1 MTKRS
6 HIRAIGQ
13 NDQPQGEVTPE
24 ETSPVPQAEEV
35 FEPEQEWIEEPEAP
49 ARGISVLAGLS
60 WAIALGWSAFFAWAN
75 VEALQTQPSPQQ
87 WTQLIATWAIPVLLI
102 GVIWLL
108 AMRNSA
114 REATRFGAVAHSLS
128 AQSVQLEQRLS
139 SVNRELSLARE
150 FLSTQ
155 TRELEFLGRSAV
167 ERISG
172 PAEQLRELVSENGER
187 IDSIAKVSVTAL
199 DNMKS
204 LREDLPVV
212 TNAARDASN
221 QIGGAGRTAKG
232 QLAELVSGFERLN
245 EFGQASERQVTS
257 LQDRISETLDSFD
270 TRLADIE
277 RMTDARV
284 EAMREDSQVLRNELN
299 DHQET
304 AIVALHEQM
313 EALRQEIVEAGSS
326 FTSQQEAALT
336 AMRERI
342 GSLQTEAGNVTESL
356 RSGERSAIE
365 VWQGRIADLKHSLTK
380 AIEEISDLD
389 AKAIENANG
398 KLRALTGEAE
408 RVDEKLVERN
418 RLFEQQIGDREK
430 AFEAAQ
436 AQALERFYERLAE
449 LDGELAKR
457 RQAQDAQLDA
467 TAQRNEGIKE
477 GITQIEAQIAALAER
492 AEQTEAGL
500 VRSSSRLAETVEETN
515 GSLEETEQALGRLT
529 DASVRVLELIQ
540 ASAKH
545 SKTELPAALGVFEA
559 RLAEARSTAGAAVGL
574 LEQGTASS
582 DSLLAAIER
591 LREEGQAATNNIDG
605 LRERLSETVESQTAE
620 LGVLREQIVSV
631 DSETNAL
638 AERISTTLR
647 ESLGQF
653 ENAGRDVLETLES
666 QQKEQIRSLVGHIGD
681 ESAQAVEQAFTDLS
695 KDTIEQLNAATA
707 KASETSRDLI
717 SQLRDQLARVNE
729 LTGNLE
735 SRISRAREKAEEQID
750 NDFSRRVA
758 LITESLNS
766 NAIDIAKVLSTEVTD
781 TAWASYLRGDRSVF
795 TRRAVRLIDSSQS
808 REIADLYDTDTEFRG
823 HVSRYIHDFEAML
836 RTMLSTRDG
845 NALGVTLLSSDM
857 GKLYVVLAQA
867 IERLRE

>member
-13 NDQPQGEVTPE
+13 HEQPDAALTQEDTAPQT
-24 ETSPVPQAEEV
+24 ETEEV
-35 FEPEQEWIEEPEAP
+35 FEPEEEWLEEPVTPE
-49 ARGISVLAGLS
+49 RGGRVLASLAL
-60 WAIALGWSAFFAWAN
+60 AIALGWTAFFVWAN
-75 VEALQTQPSPQQ
+75 LTASQVQPSPQQ
-87 WTQLIATWAIPVLLI
+87 WTQLVATWAVPVLLI

-114 REATRFGAVAHSLS
+114 REAARFGAVAHSLS
-128 AQSVQLEQRLS
+128 TQSAQLEHRLS

-172 PAEQLRELVSENGER
+172 PAEQLRDLVSENGER
-187 IDSIAKVSVTAL
+187 IDSIARVSVTAL

-221 QIGGAGRTAKG
+221 QIGGAGRTAKS

-245 EFGQASERQVTS
+245 DFGQASERQVTTLRNQIGES
-257 LQDRISETLDSFD
+257 LESFD
-270 TRLADIE
+270 TRLAEIE
-277 RMTDARV
+277 RTANARF
-284 EAMREDSQVLRNELN
+284 EAMRQDS
-299 DHQET
+299 D
-304 AIVALHEQM
+304 ALHGELDNRQAEAIAALREQM
-313 EALRQEIVEAGSS
+313 EAMRQEISASGSA
-326 FTSQQEAALT
+326 FIGQQEAALA

-342 GSLQTEAGNVTESL
+342 SSLEAEAGHVAESL

-365 VWQGRIADLKHSLTK
+365 AWQGQIANLKDRLTR
-380 AIEEISDLD
+380 AIEEIAQLD

-398 KLRALTGEAE
+398 KLKALTSEAE
-408 RVDEKLVERN
+408 RVDEKLIERN
-418 RLFEQQIGDREK
+418 RLFEQQVGERERS
-430 AFEAAQ
+430 FEAAQ
-436 AQALERFYERLAE
+436 AQALERFYDRLTALDKELAE
-449 LDGELAKR
+449 R
-457 RQAQDAQLDA
+457 RDAQDAQLEA
-467 TAQRNEGIKE
+467 IAQHHERLREGVA
-477 GITQIEAQIAALAER
+477 QIDMQIAALAER
-492 AEQTEAGL
+492 GEQTEAGL
-500 VRSSSRLAETVEETN
+500 VRSSNRLAETVEETN
-515 GSLEETEQALGRLT
+515 GSLEETEQALAKLT

-574 LEQGTASS
+574 LEQGTAASN
-582 DSLLAAIER
+582 DLMAAIER
-591 LREEGQAATNNIDG
+591 LREEGEGATSNIDG
-605 LRERLSETVESQTAE
+605 LRERLSNTVESQTTE
-620 LGVLREQIVSV
+620 LGVLREQILSV
-631 DSETNAL
+631 DSETSAL
-638 AERISTTLR
+638 AQRISTTLR
-647 ESLGQF
+647 DSLGQF
-653 ENAGRDVLETLES
+653 EDAGREVLETLEN
-666 QQKEQIRSLVGHIGD
+666 QQKDHIQALVGRIGD
-681 ESAQAVEQAFTDLS
+681 ESAQAIEQAFTDLS
-695 KDTIEQLNAATA
+695 KDTIEQLNVATA

-717 SQLRDQLARVNE
+717 GQLRDQLARVNE

-735 SRISRAREKAEEQID
+735 TRIAGAREQAEEQVD

-795 TRRAVRLIDSSQS
+795 TRRAVRLIDNSQS
-808 REIADLYDTDTEFRG
+808 REIANLYDADTEFRG